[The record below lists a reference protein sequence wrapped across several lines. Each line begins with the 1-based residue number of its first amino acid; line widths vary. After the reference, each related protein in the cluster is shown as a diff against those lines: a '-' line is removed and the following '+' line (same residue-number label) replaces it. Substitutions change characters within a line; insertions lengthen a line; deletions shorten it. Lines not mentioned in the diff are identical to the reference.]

1 MKRTSFHTIKTTFE
15 QTGEND
21 AVLCEIEVTI
31 RFQYRPP
38 SGDGWNEPREDAYCE
53 YDSMTHEPFA
63 DWYDGQMADRAEK
76 MLESWAEQWVEDNQ
90 IACMQ
95 VVNDAW
101 DAAQE
106 QRADYL
112 NELRREDR

>member
-1 MKRTSFHTIKTTFE
+1 MKRPSHHTIKTTFE

-21 AVLCEIEVTI
+21 AVLCEIECVI

-53 YDSMTHEPFA
+53 FDSLTHEPFA
-63 DWYDGQMADRAEK
+63 DWYDSQMTKMAED
-76 MLESWAEQWVEDNQ
+76 MLESWGEQWVDDHQAE
-90 IACMQ
+90 CMEIVQ
-95 VVNDAW
+95 DAD

-112 NELRREDR
+112 NELRRGM